1 MMKRSELVDR
11 ALGLGLFVLV
21 LVGCFIILR
30 PFLSAIIWAGVLTFS
45 TWPVYVRLKSF
56 LHGRST
62 LAAAI
67 MTLAIGIL
75 VVAPFVIVA
84 AGLADNSIILADA
97 ARRVLDDGL
106 PDPPVWIL
114 SLPLI
119 GASADEYWRSF
130 AHDGGALVQEARR
143 FLPAL
148 RRISFFVGE
157 ALGLGLIQLGMSVFL
172 AFFLYRNGETV
183 AAHLRG
189 VGSRLAGERAHRLF
203 EVAGGTVISVV
214 YGIIGTALAQGLLA
228 GIGLAIAGVPAATL
242 LGLATFF
249 LSIVPVGPPIV
260 WVSATAWLLWHD
272 SVGWGIFMA
281 AWGIFVISGVDN
293 IIKPWLI
300 SRGSRL
306 PFATVLLGV
315 AGGALTFGFIGVF
328 IGPTLLAVGTRM
340 LLQWSEDKADGIT
353 PT

>member
-1 MMKRSELVDR
+1 MNRSELTDR

-21 LVGCFIILR
+21 LAGCFIILR

-45 TWPVYVRLKSF
+45 TWPVYLRLKSF
-56 LHGRST
+56 LGGRGT

-67 MTLAIGIL
+67 MTLAIAIL

-84 AGLADNSIILADA
+84 TGLADNSVILADA
-97 ARRVLDDGL
+97 ARRALDEGL
-106 PDPPVWIL
+106 PEPPEWIAR
-114 SLPLI
+114 LPLV
-119 GASADEYWRSF
+119 GSSAEEYWRRF
-130 AHDGGALVQEARR
+130 AHDGGALVQEAKR

-148 RRISFFVGE
+148 RRISLVVGE

-203 EVAGGTVISVV
+203 DVAGGTVISVV

-228 GIGLAIAGVPAATL
+228 GIGLAIAGVPAAPL
-242 LGLATFF
+242 LGLVTFF
-249 LSIVPVGPPIV
+249 LSIVPVGPPLV
-260 WVSATAWLLWHD
+260 WVTATVWLFWND
-272 SVGWGIFMA
+272 SVGWGIFLG
-281 AWGIFVISGVDN
+281 AWGFFLISGVDN

-340 LLQWSEDKADGIT
+340 LLQWTEDSSDGT
-353 PT
+353 KVV